1 MKNSKGITLV
11 ALVVTIIVLII
22 LAGISINLVLGDN
35 GIITIAKKAKEN
47 AELAKTEEE
56 TALNRLYEQTDN
68 ELSSIPGSPYE
79 AIAKL
84 AEFKTAIA
92 NYIEE
97 AGGIKPE
104 ESAEAPIFGD
114 SIKGIVKEVTK
125 NATATADNI
134 SEGKTAWINGEL
146 ITGNGADNKS
156 HYDQAKSDISITLS
170 NLVVYGYEYHNA
182 SSNNH
187 GTAYGK
193 GSCSSKFEF
202 DLSNFSTIT
211 IGTVSD
217 SSAVLVMNNNDR
229 ITLTSSSTIDV
240 SNYESCRLEISLSYS
255 GSAADSG
262 SSSSSSKT
270 CTISSITFS

>member
-97 AGGIKPE
+97 AGEIKPE
-104 ESAEAPIFGD
+104 ASAEPPIFGD
-114 SIKGIVKEVTK
+114 SIKEIVKEVTK

-182 SSNNH
+182 SENNH

-202 DLSNFSTIT
+202 NLSNFSTIT
-211 IGTVSD
+211 VGTVSN
-217 SSAVLVMNNNDR
+217 SSAVLVMNNNDK